1 MDVNLRI
8 PKFSEMF
15 AELPTIL
22 YMFLTLAVLIFPDT
36 GDDGYES
43 KKSNDLSKISK
54 QSLEKWQNY

>member
-43 KKSNDLSKISK
+43 KKIF
-54 QSLEKWQNY
+54 Y

>member
-15 AELPTIL
+15 AELPSIP

-36 GDDGYES
+36 GDEGMRAR
-43 KKSNDLSKISK
+43 KFFIKSLILIRSLIKI
-54 QSLEKWQNY
+54 